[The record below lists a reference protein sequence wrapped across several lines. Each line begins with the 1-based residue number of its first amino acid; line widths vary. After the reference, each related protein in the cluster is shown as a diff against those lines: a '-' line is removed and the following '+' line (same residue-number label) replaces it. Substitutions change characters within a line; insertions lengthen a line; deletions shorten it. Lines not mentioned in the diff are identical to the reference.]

1 MIDMTLAAIIQQA
14 AETSDPLGMAFAS
27 LREAATRSPEG
38 AVVACAAIVAMMKAA
53 ENV

>member
-1 MIDMTLAAIIQQA
+1 MTDMTLATVIQQA